1 MILITGGSQGLGEA
15 MGIEFAKKGAD
26 IVLVSRSE
34 EKLKLA
40 LQKVEVAFSLYDCW
54 QKAARVSPEQKFTIY
69 SADLTNAEE
78 AKKAITSCERVPDIV
93 ICCAGNV

>member
-1 MILITGGSQGLGEA
+1 

-40 LQKVEVAFSLYDCW
+40 LAKVEVCSPFSVTFLM
-54 QKAARVSPEQKFTIY
+54 
-69 SADLTNAEE
+69 
-78 AKKAITSCERVPDIV
+78 
-93 ICCAGNV
+93 G

>member
-1 MILITGGSQGLGEA
+1 VVQINSLSRDVYVASKSRGLNFQLLLITGGSQGLGEA

-40 LQKVEVAFSLYDCW
+40 AAKLEVFLHC
-54 QKAARVSPEQKFTIY
+54 RR
-69 SADLTNAEE
+69 LTNTGSQR
-78 AKKAITSCERVPDIV
+78 ISCSEDYIL
-93 ICCAGNV
+93 

>member
-15 MGIEFAKKGAD
+15 VGIEFAKKGAD

-40 LQKVEVAFSLYDCW
+40 LQKVEVSLRPCDC
-54 QKAARVSPEQKFTIY
+54 
-69 SADLTNAEE
+69 
-78 AKKAITSCERVPDIV
+78 
-93 ICCAGNV
+93 